1 MKNYIKRNIKKIF
14 NKKLFY
20 IILCFL
26 FLIIP
31 IILFILL
38 LLGKEKSAIDSWTI
52 GVGFYGALLGGLGTI
67 IAFIVTS
74 QQTNKIQNENVK
86 LLKEQFYEDKRIGV
100 KPFLDINIS
109 NISNATKGNSL
120 YLNKY
125 NSIIRKNITFI
136 DCKNDQLII
145 EFNNIGLGPAINIKL
160 IGVNVDNEKI
170 DIKFDNFRKNIGSIN
185 INENKFLIINFN
197 TVLDENK
204 LSKENFESREDLK
217 SKLKILDFNIK
228 FKFRF
233 CDILE
238 NEYDK
243 IFKIKISNYIDFK
256 YIDYV
261 VLANDGRA
269 IKCTKNELKFYFI
282 ENECH
287 QNLVRESR

>member
-1 MKNYIKRNIKKIF
+1 MKNYIKRNIKKIL
-14 NKKLFY
+14 NQKLFY

-197 TVLDENK
+197 TVLDETK
-204 LSKENFESREDLK
+204 LAKEDFESKEDLK

-261 VLANDGRA
+261 VLANGGRA

>member
-14 NKKLFY
+14 NQKLFY

-160 IGVNVDNEKI
+160 IEVNVDNEKI

-204 LSKENFESREDLK
+204 LAKENFESREDLK

-261 VLANDGRA
+261 VLANGGRA